1 MRIQSKSESLI
12 INKSYKNPVLVM
24 VCLVASTSL
33 LTSLSLYPVFAQEEA
48 SSLVD
53 FNSDIEQIRGHL
65 DQAAANKETGNT
77 TLAMAHTLHP
87 IAEIYSSIEA
97 QIAASDPNLN
107 RSLSSSLNEL
117 SRMVDNSTIEEFRT
131 KVIDLNGLLNDTV
144 SNVIQS
150 SQLNNS
156 TFNLLV
162 IANLL
167 SVADNE
173 YKEAI
178 ENGTIKEIVEYQD
191 GQAFISRAQ
200 SVFNEISPTIPLER
214 SAEVQEINEFFED
227 LNNSVQERTNPEVV
241 SNSIRSIIHEIS
253 EITGISEEDISGT
266 AGGGEPL
273 AFISEIRSLL
283 NQTLEAYE
291 NRNYDEADTLAVRA
305 YLDNYE
311 FIEAPLAEQN
321 QTLMETTEVM
331 LREELRQLTQNNVSL
346 QEIQD
351 HIDKINSNL
360 DQAETLLSGT
370 S

>member
-1 MRIQSKSESLI
+1 MRIQRISESLI
-12 INKSYKNPVLVM
+12 SNISYKNPVLVM
-24 VCLVASTSL
+24 MCLVASMSL
-33 LTSLSLYPVFAQEEA
+33 LTSVSLYPVFAQEET

-53 FNSDIEQIRGHL
+53 FNSNIEQIRGHL
-65 DQAAANKETGNT
+65 DQAAANKEAGNT

-87 IAEIYSSIEA
+87 IAEIYSTIEA
-97 QIAASDPNLN
+97 QIVSSDPNLN
-107 RSLSSSLNEL
+107 QSLSSFLNEL
-117 SRMVDNSTIEEFRT
+117 SKMVDNSTVEAFRA
-131 KVIDLNGLLNDTV
+131 KVTDLNGLLNDTV
-144 SNVIQS
+144 SKVIPS
-150 SQLNNS
+150 SQLSNS
-156 TFNLLV
+156 TFNLMM

-167 SVADNE
+167 TVADNE
-173 YKEAI
+173 YKEAV

-200 SVFNEISPTIPLER
+200 SVFNEISPIITPEQ
-214 SAEVQEINEFFED
+214 SAEAQEINEFFED
-227 LNNSVQERTNPEVV
+227 LDNSVQERSNPEVV

-273 AFISEIRSLL
+273 AFISEIRNLL

-291 NRNYDEADTLAVRA
+291 NQNHDEADTLAVQA

-321 QTLMETTEVM
+321 ETLMETTEVM
-331 LREELRQLTQNNVSL
+331 LREELRELIQNNVSL
-346 QEIQD
+346 QEIQN

-360 DQAETLLSGT
+360 DQAETLLSST